1 MSTASNIKRS
11 ILVLSISFTVM
22 VVEILGG
29 YAFNSMALLAD
40 GWHMGTHT
48 IAIGITVLAYLYA
61 KNKAND
67 PSFAFGTW
75 KVEILGAYTSAL
87 LLIFVGLTMGYESIE
102 RLFNPKTIDYGYAI
116 ATALIGLL
124 VNALSALILGH
135 HSHDHHH
142 GHTHTVG
149 HSHSHGHG
157 RADDSDNKSPLETDL
172 NLKAAYIHVITDAI
186 TSLLAII
193 ALIAGLLF
201 DWNWMDPLMGIVGS
215 ILVLLWSRS
224 LIKQTTSIL
233 IDSGA
238 QDETSE
244 TLRGKIKHL
253 VTDISDIQDLRIW
266 RTSNSHYAC
275 IIKIQGN
282 ADTNVR
288 DHITLALSKL
298 PISYAAIDIDEK
310 VKHQKNSD
318 LQNETRG
325 NR

>member
-22 VVEILGG
+22 VVEIFGG

-142 GHTHTVG
+142 GHTHTV
-149 HSHSHGHG
+149 SHSHG

-253 VTDISDIQDLRIW
+253 VTDVSDIQDLRIW

>member
-149 HSHSHGHG
+149 HGHG

-288 DHITLALSKL
+288 DHIKLALSKL

>member
-149 HSHSHGHG
+149 HSHG

>member
-22 VVEILGG
+22 VVEIFGG

-149 HSHSHGHG
+149 HRHDHG

-288 DHITLALSKL
+288 NHITLALSKL

-318 LQNETRG
+318 LQN
-325 NR
+325 